1 MRKARALVRAWL
13 LIDFFGDARRAG
25 RGHASSLTT
34 TIFAQSFFSLVFAA
48 LLYPETPPVPFAAAN
63 LCLSSLLVA
72 IGALGDEAR
81 PGRRAADDHLLAT
94 APLSSLVVT
103 LARGGHAAFP
113 VVLVTIGMAL
123 APAILLA
130 LLCGDVATAP
140 AYVACACASSGL
152 AAGALGVLARAANQW
167 LGPSRAALLTG
178 TSKALLLGGG
188 LILFAISL
196 PQLRGTAADLPIGAA
211 TAALLPP
218 YQLARWLASPADEAW
233 RLVPLALGGL
243 LLVAAAT
250 LLAGSAPPPRTR
262 VARRSL
268 LRRLLAVLAGG
279 GPRRGIAEFVAIA
292 MWRSPGFRARVLPLL
307 GVPAAMAVL
316 TLRGSEPARA
326 LLLLCVLLQLP
337 AIYLPFLIAFLP
349 RADQPGSGWVFAQAP
364 RMPLALVQDATWRA
378 LVSHVLLPV
387 HALALSLLLLT
398 PARGEAV
405 AASLFAAGLAI
416 VAARLAVRQLTDVP
430 FTRALEGDDGL
441 DLGTLFAGALVLGA
455 MAAAYALVLPEA
467 GRWLAAMAVAGG
479 AGLLLRRRPVLADGD
494 PGLAA
499 RMPGAGDV
507 AADDPTEPEVATAD
521 LPPALHAPQDDLRR
535 ELRSIVVLYAVQCVL
550 PLVIGTV
557 FAA

>member
-1 MRKARALVRAWL
+1 MLKARALIRAWL

-34 TIFAQSFFSLVFAA
+34 TIFAQSFFALVFAA
-48 LLYPETPPVPFAAAN
+48 LLYPETAPVPFAAAN

-81 PGRRAADDHLLAT
+81 PERRVADDHLLGT
-94 APLSSLVVT
+94 APLSSLLVT

-113 VVLVTIGMAL
+113 VVLVSIGMAL

-130 LLCGDVATAP
+130 QLRGDVAAAP
-140 AYVACACASSGL
+140 AYVVGACACSGL
-152 AAGALGVLARAANQW
+152 AAGALGVLARAASRC
-167 LGPSRAALLTG
+167 LGPARAALLTG
-178 TSKALLLGGG
+178 SSKALLLGGA

-196 PQLRGTAADLPIGAA
+196 PHLRGTAADLPIGATA
-211 TAALLPP
+211 TALLPP
-218 YQLARWLASPADEAW
+218 YQIARWLASPADEAW

-243 LLVAAAT
+243 LLLAAAT
-250 LLAGSAPPPRTR
+250 LLAGNAAPTRAR

-268 LRRLLAVLAGG
+268 LRRLLAVFAGD
-279 GPRRGIAEFVAIA
+279 GPRRGVAEFVAIA

-364 RMPLALVQDATWRA
+364 GLPLALVQDATWRA

-387 HALALSLLLLT
+387 HALALALLLLT
-398 PARGEAV
+398 PARGDAV

-416 VAARLAVRQLTDVP
+416 VTARLAVRQLGDVP
-430 FTRALEGDDGL
+430 FTRALASDDGL
-441 DLGTLFAGALVLGA
+441 DLGSLFAGALVLGA
-455 MAAAYALVLPEA
+455 LAAAYALVLPEA
-467 GRWLAAMAVAGG
+467 GRWLAALAAAGAAG
-479 AGLLLRRRPVLADGD
+479 ALLGRR
-494 PGLAA
+494 PGLAEDGPSP
-499 RMPGAGDV
+499 RSPLDAGGV
-507 AADDPTEPEVATAD
+507 EAGEAPEPAADTAD
-521 LPPALHAPQDDLRR
+521 LPPGLHAPQDDLRR
-535 ELRSIVVLYAVQCVL
+535 ELRSIAVLYAVQCVL
-550 PLVIGTV
+550 PLVVGTI